1 METIASKVHQFI
13 GRFVRDQ
20 ELKDSDDIFALGY
33 VNSMFAMQL
42 VQFVEKEFAITVDDA
57 DLLDLLR
64 SHELADVVADT
75 GVSRKR
81 LYRLKLLLKRGE

>member
-1 METIASKVHQFI
+1 METIASKVRQFI

-57 DLLDLLR
+57 DLELSNFR
-64 SHELADVVADT
+64 SVDAISSFVA
-75 GVSRKR
+75 GKQA
-81 LYRLKLLLKRGE
+81 